1 MAKHTVY
8 SLKKAK
14 KENRRFATVTSY
26 DATFARLADEANI
39 ECLLV
44 GDSLGN
50 VIQGQ
55 KSTVPVTMEEM
66 AYHTENVAAGCENA
80 LVMADLPFMSY
91 ATPEQALVNA
101 SALMQAGAQMVKME
115 GGEWL
120 IETIEIMSERGIPIC
135 GHLGLLPQS
144 VDKTGGYRVQ
154 GKDTES
160 AEQMV
165 SDAKAYVEAGA
176 DIILLECVP
185 RALAKRITEEVAVP
199 VIGIG
204 AGPDT
209 DSQVLVIYD
218 LLGISQ
224 RTPSF
229 VKNYM
234 EHGDSIQQALSA
246 FGEEVRSGAFPSEDY
261 WLA

>member
-1 MAKHTVY
+1 MAKNTVY

-14 KENRRFATVTSY
+14 TESRKFATVTAY
-26 DATFARLADEANI
+26 DSTFARLADDANI

-55 KSTVPVTMEEM
+55 HSTVPVTMEEM
-66 AYHTENVAAGCENA
+66 VYHTENVARGCENA
-80 LVMADLPFMSY
+80 FVMADMPFLSY
-91 ATPEQALVNA
+91 ATPEQALTNA
-101 SALMQAGAQMVKME
+101 CDLMQAGAQMVKME
-115 GGEWL
+115 GREWL
-120 IETIEIMSERGIPIC
+120 VDTIGIMSERGIPIC

-154 GKDTES
+154 GKDAES

-165 SDAKAYVEAGA
+165 SDAKAYVDAGA

-185 RALAKRITEEVAVP
+185 KELAKRITDAVPVP

-218 LLGISQ
+218 LLGISV

-234 EHGDSIQQALSA
+234 EEANSIQEALKNYR
-246 FGEEVRSGAFPSEDY
+246 EEVRSGNFPSEQY